1 MIPYVRALFARW
13 PSTLSRREQLIT
25 ALLTFAA
32 ILLVGRVGQHFVHP
46 YQHLVLVASMG
57 ASALLLLV
65 IPNSPLAQPYP
76 FVMGHLVPAAIGVAC
91 AQAVDDFYLAAALTV
106 SLSLGAMYLLNCLHP
121 PGGAAA
127 LVPIIAHDQQVLGYS
142 YVVFPVLINVLTML
156 AVVLVAHRW
165 ILKKEYPVKPMP
177 KQDARHQHAD
187 PSPLARMGISS
198 TDLQDALKEYGA
210 YLNVTENDLARVY
223 LQAQQKA
230 HVRKF
235 GEIRVRDIMSHDV
248 ITVEYGT
255 DLEEAWA
262 LLRRHKVKIL
272 PVLDKARRVIGVI
285 SLVDYLKRA
294 DLKTYRGFADKLIDF
309 VRKSTTPHSSKPEAV
324 GQIMAH
330 PAFTVNENEF
340 IALLVPLLS
349 DKGLHHVPV
358 VNDERRLVGI
368 VTQSDLIAALF
379 VGAVEMQE
387 AA

>member
-1 MIPYVRALFARW
+1 MTNYLRALFARW
-13 PSTLSRREQLIT
+13 PSTLSRREQFIT
-25 ALLTFAA
+25 SLLTFVA
-32 ILLVGRVGQHFVHP
+32 ILIVGRVGQQFVHP

-76 FVMGHLVPAAIGVAC
+76 FVAGHLVPAVIGVAC

-127 LVPIIAHDQQVLGYS
+127 LVPIIARDQQVLDYS
-142 YVVFPVLINVLTML
+142 YVVFPVLINVITLLTL
-156 AVVLVAHRW
+156 VLVAHKW
-165 ILKKEYPVKPMP
+165 ILKKEYPVKPM
-177 KQDARHQHAD
+177 ARSDVRHHHDD
-187 PSPLARMGISS
+187 PSPLARLGISGH
-198 TDLQDALKEYGA
+198 DLQEALKEYGA
-210 YLNVTENDLARVY
+210 YLNVTENDLTRVY

-235 GEIRVRDIMSHDV
+235 GEIRVRDIMSKDV

-262 LLRRHKVKIL
+262 LLRLHKVKIL
-272 PVLDKARRVIGVI
+272 PVIDKARRVIGVL
-285 SLVDYLKRA
+285 SLVDFLKRA
-294 DLKTYRGFADKLIDF
+294 DLKTYRGFADKLIEF
-309 VRKSTTPHSSKPEAV
+309 VRRSTTVHTHKPEAV
-324 GQIMAH
+324 GQIMAQ
-330 PAFTVNENEF
+330 PAFTVNENDL